1 MNQTAENFA
10 EMIDILISTSAQEPS
25 MHLAVM
31 LRTDWDT
38 ASLFLH
44 MGRDHGLPGYT
55 TFLNHCHNSTHFKTF
70 EDLNEIIASPEYL
83 KALKYHYR

>member
-1 MNQTAENFA
+1 
-10 EMIDILISTSAQEPS
+10 MIDILMRTPAQEPS
-25 MHLAVM
+25 MHISVT

-55 TFLNHCHNSTHFKTF
+55 NWLNFCRNTTEFWTFG
-70 EDLNEIIASPEYL
+70 DLEKMPIRQEYL
-83 KALKYHYR
+83 KALKFLYL